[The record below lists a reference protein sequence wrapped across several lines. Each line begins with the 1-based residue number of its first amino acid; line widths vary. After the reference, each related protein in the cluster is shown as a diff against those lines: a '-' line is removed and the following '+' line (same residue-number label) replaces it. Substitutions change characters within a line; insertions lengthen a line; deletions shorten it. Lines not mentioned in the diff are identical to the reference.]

1 MTIPKTIQ
9 EEVYNNLDKDIKSR
23 LQRIQKENGR
33 TFPDMIKHAL
43 TLYSD
48 LYDLDKYYIFYMKS
62 KDEKNSDLKMVENWE
77 L

>member
-9 EEVYNNLDKDIKSR
+9 EEVYNNLDKDIQSK

-33 TFPDMIKHAL
+33 AFHDMMVKAL
-43 TLYSD
+43 TLYAD
-48 LYDLDKYYIFYMKS
+48 LYELDKSYVFYMRS
-62 KDEKNSDLKMVENWE
+62 KDAKNTDLKMVENWE